1 MNNKDLQPSQIDP
14 FTYIESTI
22 KTNITQFST
31 QITSEIV
38 SLYNETKLLKDK
50 HTDISSQ
57 LMEHKIRLDKIDHL
71 SSLLSQTNE
80 QLAIINIRISN
91 LNKDLSKAQ
100 MKYDKIFLDNLTV
113 PGYIGEY
120 SQYKTLREY
129 IEDNI
134 NQVNKLIKDKDKN
147 ENELKAYR
155 DKIEQLTNQCTQSM
169 TNFTKTYMSYN
180 NTIKTECSAY
190 VDTKYEHVMDMIHN
204 LKIANGSEGLKIR
217 QKADE
222 LKKEIGDLK
231 ELREMIEGSVINEM
245 KECNNK
251 IIFIE
256 KQIEECKGEIG
267 EIKRKGVNS
276 KYGGN
281 NGNSPMRRVIFSS
294 ISPRGEKDKKREM
307 SPIVRGGRSSY
318 QRSVEFEKPVLNIS
332 KGNGMG
338 NSMNVKCNSVLTNSK
353 DELSDSFGIMKSKG
367 ITIIKEED
375 KVLNISNINS
385 LPDIKDTSIKDKQLI
400 CKQQLSNNTQHQ
412 TRQTSPQCITT
423 NNNMHHDTT
432 MSPPFQTTSK
442 LLNKQR
448 SIIFQRERQPNSTQQ
463 TTPSIATT
471 IDKATSTIYPHSS
484 LPFNHS
490 STNSYKNIRS
500 ITTSKQKVIEHIST
514 KHKII
519 NLQFTGKDA
528 SNIVNPSFYDYSNN
542 NTLNSTRPFS
552 TNTHR
557 KRQSFKEFIESNIN
571 VNTHKH
577 QLHKQRS
584 QGIKTQ
590 IDCVPSNKIKSHK
603 QKNKFINAIHTHSN
617 IQKGNH

>member
-1 MNNKDLQPSQIDP
+1 MNNKDLQPSQTDP

-50 HTDISSQ
+50 HTDITSQ
-57 LMEHKIRLDKIDHL
+57 LIEHKIRLDKVDHL
-71 SSLLSQTNE
+71 SSLLAQTNE

-147 ENELKAYR
+147 EHELKAYR

-180 NTIKTECSAY
+180 NTIKNECNAY

-231 ELREMIEGSVINEM
+231 GLREMIEGSVINEM

-251 IIFIE
+251 IVLIE

-267 EIKRKGVNS
+267 EIKRKGVNG

-281 NGNSPMRRVIFSS
+281 NSNSPMRRVIFSS
-294 ISPRGEKDKKREM
+294 SISTRGEKDKKREM
-307 SPIVRGGRSSY
+307 SPIVRGGRSY
-318 QRSVEFEKPVLNIS
+318 QRSVEFEKPMLNIS
-332 KGNGMG
+332 KGNC
-338 NSMNVKCNSVLTNSK
+338 MNVKCNSVLTNSK

-367 ITIIKEED
+367 ITIIKEEN

-385 LPDIKDTSIKDKQLI
+385 LPDIKDTSFKDKQLSLTT
-400 CKQQLSNNTQHQ
+400 CKQQLISNTQHQ

-423 NNNMHHDTT
+423 TNIQHDTT
-432 MSPPFQTTSK
+432 MSPLFQTTSK

-471 IDKATSTIYPHSS
+471 IDKATFITYPHSS
-484 LPFNHS
+484 LPFSHS

-542 NTLNSTRPFS
+542 NTLNTTRPFS

-557 KRQSFKEFIESNIN
+557 KQQSFKEFIESNIN
-571 VNTHKH
+571 INTHKH
-577 QLHKQRS
+577 QLHKQKS

-590 IDCVPSNKIKSHK
+590 IDCVSSNKIKSHK
-603 QKNKFINAIHTHSN
+603 QKNKYINTIHTHSN

>member
-38 SLYNETKLLKDK
+38 SLYNEAKLLKDK
-50 HTDISSQ
+50 HTDITSQ
-57 LMEHKIRLDKIDHL
+57 LMEHKIRLDKVDHL

-147 ENELKAYR
+147 EHELKAYR

-180 NTIKTECSAY
+180 NTIKNECSAY

-231 ELREMIEGSVINEM
+231 GLREMIEGSVINEM
-245 KECNNK
+245 KVCNNK
-251 IIFIE
+251 IVLIE

-267 EIKRKGVNS
+267 EIKRKGVNG

-281 NGNSPMRRVIFSS
+281 NSNSPMRRVIFSS
-294 ISPRGEKDKKREM
+294 SISTRGEKDKKREM
-307 SPIVRGGRSSY
+307 SPIVRGSRSY
-318 QRSVEFEKPVLNIS
+318 QRSVEFEKPMLNIS
-332 KGNGMG
+332 KGNG
-338 NSMNVKCNSVLTNSK
+338 MNVKCNSVLTNSK

-385 LPDIKDTSIKDKQLI
+385 LPDIKDTSFKDKQLSLTT
-400 CKQQLSNNTQHQ
+400 CKQQLLTNTQHQ
-412 TRQTSPQCITT
+412 TRQTSPQCVTTT
-423 NNNMHHDTT
+423 NIQHDTT
-432 MSPPFQTTSK
+432 MSPLFQTTSK

-463 TTPSIATT
+463 TTPSITT
-471 IDKATSTIYPHSS
+471 IIDKATSTIYPHSS
-484 LPFNHS
+484 LPFSNS

-542 NTLNSTRPFS
+542 NTLNTTRPFS

-590 IDCVPSNKIKSHK
+590 IDCVSSNKIKSHK
-603 QKNKFINAIHTHSN
+603 QKNKYINTIHTHSN
-617 IQKGNH
+617 IHYY

>member
-1 MNNKDLQPSQIDP
+1 MNNKDLQPSQTDP

-38 SLYNETKLLKDK
+38 SLYNEAKFLKDK
-50 HTDISSQ
+50 HTDITSQ
-57 LMEHKIRLDKIDHL
+57 LMEHKIRLDKVDHL

-147 ENELKAYR
+147 EHELKAYR

-180 NTIKTECSAY
+180 NTIKNECSAY

-231 ELREMIEGSVINEM
+231 GLREIIEGRVINEM

-251 IIFIE
+251 IVLIE

-267 EIKRKGVNS
+267 EIKRKGVNG

-281 NGNSPMRRVIFSS
+281 NSNSPIRRVIFSS
-294 ISPRGEKDKKREM
+294 NISTRGEKDKKREM
-307 SPIVRGGRSSY
+307 SPIVRGSRSY
-318 QRSVEFEKPVLNIS
+318 QRSVEFEKPMLNIS
-332 KGNGMG
+332 KGNG
-338 NSMNVKCNSVLTNSK
+338 MNVKCNSVLTNSK

-385 LPDIKDTSIKDKQLI
+385 LPDIKDTSFKDKQLSLTT
-400 CKQQLSNNTQHQ
+400 CKQQLLTNTQHQ
-412 TRQTSPQCITT
+412 TRQTSPQCVTTT
-423 NNNMHHDTT
+423 NIQHDTT

-463 TTPSIATT
+463 TTPSITTT
-471 IDKATSTIYPHSS
+471 IDKATSNIYPHSS
-484 LPFNHS
+484 LPFSNS

-542 NTLNSTRPFS
+542 NTLNTTRPFS

-590 IDCVPSNKIKSHK
+590 IDCVSSNKIKSHK
-603 QKNKFINAIHTHSN
+603 QKNKYINTIHTHSN
-617 IQKGNH
+617 ILKGNH

>member
-1 MNNKDLQPSQIDP
+1 MNNKDLQSSQTDP
-14 FTYIESTI
+14 FTYIESAI

-31 QITSEIV
+31 QMTSEIV

-50 HTDISSQ
+50 HSDVSSQ
-57 LMEHKIRLDKIDHL
+57 LMEHKIRLDKVDHL
-71 SSLLSQTNE
+71 SSLLAQTNE

-91 LNKDLSKAQ
+91 LNKDLSKTQ

-134 NQVNKLIKDKDKN
+134 NQVNKLLKDKDKN
-147 ENELKAYR
+147 EHALKAYR

-180 NTIKTECSAY
+180 NTIKNECSAY
-190 VDTKYEHVMDMIHN
+190 VDEKYEHLKDMIHN

-222 LKKEIGDLK
+222 LKKEINDLK
-231 ELREMIEGSVINEM
+231 GLREMIEGSVVNEM
-245 KECNNK
+245 KECCNK
-251 IIFIE
+251 IVLIE
-256 KQIEECKGEIG
+256 QQIEECKGEIG
-267 EIKRKGVNS
+267 DIKRKGVNV

-281 NGNSPMRRVIFSS
+281 NGSPMRRVIFSS
-294 ISPRGEKDKKREM
+294 ISPRGERDKKREM
-307 SPIVRGGRSSY
+307 SPIVRGGRNC

-338 NSMNVKCNSVLTNSK
+338 NSVNVKCNSVLTNSK

-367 ITIIKEED
+367 ISIIKEED

-385 LPDIKDTSIKDKQLI
+385 MHDIKDNSIKEKQLLTR
-400 CKQQLSNNTQHQ
+400 KQQLSNNTQIQPHH
-412 TRQTSPQCITT
+412 TRQTTPQCITT
-423 NNNMHHDTT
+423 TNDTA

-442 LLNKQR
+442 LLSKQR
-448 SIIFQRERQPNSTQQ
+448 SIIFQREKQPNTNQH
-463 TTPSIATT
+463 TTPTISTT

-484 LPFNHS
+484 LPFS
-490 STNSYKNIRS
+490 STNSYKNIKS
-500 ITTSKQKVIEHIST
+500 ITSSKQKCVEHIST

-519 NLQFTGKDA
+519 NLQFTGTDA

-552 TNTHR
+552 SNTNR
-557 KRQSFKEFIESNIN
+557 KHQSFKEFIESNIS

-577 QLHKQRS
+577 PLHKQR
-584 QGIKTQ
+584 
-590 IDCVPSNKIKSHK
+590 NKY
-603 QKNKFINAIHTHSN
+603 INTINTHSS